1 MIRRV
6 GLVVVLGLV
15 VLGLFRLDD
24 PHAVGAPESSPVVGD
39 VIDDGVGSTTW
50 YCAAAPESDA
60 GVEHQIVITALTDDV
75 TALVTGYGP
84 GTGSA
89 ASVSTPVP
97 AHSIHVVSMGD
108 VGPGLGGATVEIRGG
123 PATVAHRLLGS
134 GVEDQAECADEA
146 SDRWYFASANTE
158 LGAGEAESTP
168 RLWLLNPFPTDA
180 SVDVRV
186 TFDNNVRI
194 PAKLRGIIVP
204 AGSSRM
210 VELNEPVP
218 RNPQFALSVEARGG
232 RVVAEL
238 AQTVPGRGLRLQPGV
253 SETAPSWLLPD
264 SFGGTNVIDQ
274 VHVYNPSSEAVV
286 AMVSVIP
293 NQVDPASFPE
303 PFVLEIPARRFG
315 TVDLGVEARV
325 PPDSLRWI
333 RVDTIDGPGVVVT
346 QVESLTGAGGD
357 GTTGTRPAVAG
368 GLGSSAGA
376 SAQAT
381 RWYVPFLTPTTD
393 SQPTVVVANPSA
405 DAISVVT
412 LSSLIGGKQTVIAD
426 KVEIAPQQSL
436 PIDVSAATTAGSI
449 GVVVSSSTPVVVS
462 GRTTSTA
469 RAEISFVPGL
479 PDAAKVSE
487 LPPLGG

>member
-24 PHAVGAPESSPVVGD
+24 PHATPSPEPSPVVGD
-39 VIDDGVGSTTW
+39 IVDDDAGTTTW
-50 YCAAAPESDA
+50 YCAAAPEVA
-60 GVEHQIVITALTDDV
+60 EGAEHQIVITALTDDV
-75 TALVTGYGP
+75 TARITGYGP
-84 GTGSA
+84 DTGSA
-89 ASVSTPVP
+89 VAVSTPV
-97 AHSIHVVSMGD
+97 AARSVHVVSLAE
-108 VGPGLGGATVEIRGG
+108 VGPGLGGATVEIEGG
-123 PATVAHRLLGS
+123 PATVAHRLIGS
-134 GVEDQAECADEA
+134 GVEDQSECTDEA

-158 LGAGEAESTP
+158 LGAGEVDSTP

-186 TFDNNVRI
+186 TFDNSVRI
-194 PAKLRGIIVP
+194 PSKLRGIIVP

-210 VELNEPVP
+210 VDLNEPVP
-218 RNPQFALSVEARGG
+218 RRAQFAFSVEARGG

-238 AQTVPGRGLRLQPGV
+238 AQTVPGRGLRVQPGV
-253 SETAPSWLLPD
+253 PSAATSWILAD
-264 SFGGTNVIDQ
+264 SFGGANVTDQ
-274 VHVYNPSSEAVV
+274 VHVYNPSSSPVV

-333 RVDTIDGPGVVVT
+333 RVDTVDGPGVVVT
-346 QVESLTGAGGD
+346 QVETITGAGGD

-381 RWYVPFLTPTTD
+381 RWYVPFLTPATD
-393 SQPTVVVANPSA
+393 SQPTVVVANPST

-412 LSSLIGGKQTVIAD
+412 LTSLVGGTETVIAD
-426 KVEIAPQQSL
+426 KIEIAPQQSL
-436 PIDVSAATTAGSI
+436 PIDVSAATSAGSI

-469 RAEISFVPGL
+469 RAEISFVPAI
-479 PDAAKVSE
+479 PDAAKVSA